1 MSEEINPEG
10 KPGVEPGTPEPA
22 KPEPK
27 MLTQDEVNRI
37 VEKEKAR
44 VKAQYEKAEAERI
57 AAAEEQQRLEALK
70 GEEKLKEKHRLEKER
85 LEKELSE
92 TKRGL
97 AIANAQAKLSSLGLD
112 PEFAENLIGADEEV
126 TEANITRFNQMIEAL
141 VTKKVQ
147 GNLQHGAPPDP
158 EAGGRPSPEADE
170 LNKLRAIAGLK

>member
-1 MSEEINPEG
+1 MSEEIKAGADPNA
-10 KPGVEPGTPEPA
+10 EPGTPEPA

-44 VKAQYEKAEAERI
+44 VKAQFERAEQERI

-92 TKRGL
+92 AKRGL
-97 AIANAQAKLSSLGLD
+97 AVANAQAKLSSLGLD
-112 PEFAENLIGADEEV
+112 PEFAVNLIGADDET
-126 TEANITRFNQMIEAL
+126 TEANITRFSQMIEAL

-170 LNKLRAIAGLK
+170 MKSLRAIAGLK